1 MQTSVLIRLMLV
13 LGLVA
18 VGGYVLTPTVIYFSM
33 TDAELAEVQKDTAN
47 FKNHLPSWSP
57 ESHIVPGLDLQ
68 GGVHMVLGVDLDK
81 AVSDRARRISNR
93 MRSGSKKRRSP
104 SPRWTT
110 SPMKAKASVCALSLS
125 TPRAWTPSTRTWSTT
140 MPTWPK

>member
-68 GGVHMVLGVDLDK
+68 GGVHMVLGVDGGTRGLAAEQFLSNSFIDNDVGIDSH
-81 AVSDRARRISNR
+81 ADRQQQSRDARQRQ
-93 MRSGSKKRRSP
+93 
-104 SPRWTT
+104 
-110 SPMKAKASVCALSLS
+110 
-125 TPRAWTPSTRTWSTT
+125 
-140 MPTWPK
+140 